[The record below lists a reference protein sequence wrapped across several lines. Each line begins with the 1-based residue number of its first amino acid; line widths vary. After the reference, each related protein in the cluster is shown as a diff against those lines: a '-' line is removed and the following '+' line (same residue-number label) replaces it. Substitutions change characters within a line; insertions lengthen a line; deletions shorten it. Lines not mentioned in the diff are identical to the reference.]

1 MAYHG
6 VEKIR
11 NVGIFAHGGAGKTT
25 LVEAI
30 LYDTNQTTRLG
41 RVEDGNTT
49 TDFEPEEIARNFSI
63 SSALAMTEWK
73 GIRIYMVDTPGYTN
87 FVEDARIC
95 MSAVDSAI
103 FLVSAASG
111 VKAETNKVWGFAEDF
126 KVPRLVF
133 INEMDKDPAEFD
145 KAVDSLKEAYGVTPL
160 VLQIPI
166 GSGAGFEGV
175 IDLVRMKALHFR
187 DKNVS
192 ETKVPDQYKEK
203 AEAQRQK
210 FIESLVETD
219 DALLEKY
226 FEEGEISKQEMEE
239 ALRRGTRTRKFIP
252 VVCGSASKNIGIQSL
267 LDAVILC
274 LPNCA
279 EIADVKPIKGK
290 EPGREGKEI
299 TRKPLESEPL
309 AAIVFKSIADPFA
322 GRLSVF
328 RVYSGVLKADST
340 ILNASKEEKERVGQV
355 FYLQGKDHVSA
366 QQAGP
371 GEIAAVAKLKETT
384 TGDTLCTEGA
394 PIVFDRVKL
403 AEPMISFAIAPK
415 SRGDE
420 EKVSIGLTKMLEED
434 PSLQFHRDEE
444 TKDMLLAGMGQLHLE
459 VTLDRLKRKFGVEVI
474 MKAPKIPYRETIK
487 AAAKGQGKYKKQSG
501 GRGQYGDCWLD
512 MEPLPPGS
520 GFEFVDKI
528 VGGAIPRQYI
538 PAVEKGLVEA
548 IKEGV
553 VAGYPVVDLRISV
566 FDGSYH
572 AVDSSEMAFKIA
584 ASMGFKKIMQ
594 QAKPVLLEPIMKME
608 IMIPEEFLGS
618 VIGDL
623 NSRRGKV
630 QSMDSSRNSQVI
642 TALVPMSEVLTYA
655 NQLNALTSAQGTYT
669 MEFSHYEEMPAH
681 LSKKVVEERTAAK
694 EGQ

>member
-1 MAYHG
+1 
-6 VEKIR
+6 
-11 NVGIFAHGGAGKTT
+11 HGGAGKTT

-87 FVEDARIC
+87 FVEEARLC

-103 FLVSAASG
+103 FLVSAVSG
-111 VKAETNKVWGFAEDF
+111 VKAETNKVWEFAEDF

-133 INEMDKDPAEFD
+133 INEMDKDLAEFE
-145 KAVDSLKEAYGVTPL
+145 KAVGSLKETYGVTPL

-166 GSGAGFEGV
+166 GAGAGFEGV
-175 IDLVRMKALHFR
+175 IDLVRMKALYFK
-187 DKNVS
+187 DKNMS
-192 ETKVPDQYKEK
+192 ESSVPDQYKEQ

-239 ALRRGTRTRKFIP
+239 ALKRGTRNSKFVP
-252 VVCGSASKNIGIQSL
+252 VVCGSASKNMGIQSL
-267 LDAVILC
+267 LDAALLC
-274 LPNCA
+274 LPGCA
-279 EIADVKPIKGK
+279 EMAEVKPIKGK
-290 EPGREGKEI
+290 ETKAGKEI

-309 AAIVFKSIADPFA
+309 SAIVFKSIADPFA

-340 ILNASKEEKERVGQV
+340 ILNASKDEKERVGQV

-366 QQAGP
+366 QQVGP
-371 GEIAAVAKLKETT
+371 GEIAAVAKLKDTT
-384 TGDTLCTEGA
+384 TGDTLCAENA
-394 PIVFDRVKL
+394 AIVFDRVKL

-474 MKAPKIPYRETIK
+474 MKAPTIPYRETIK

-528 VGGAIPRQYI
+528 VGGSIPRQYI

-553 VAGYPVVDLRISV
+553 VAGYPVVDLKISV

-594 QAKPVLLEPIMKME
+594 QARPVLLEPVMKME
-608 IMIPEEFLGS
+608 IIIPEEFLGS

-630 QSMDSSRNSQVI
+630 QSMDSKRNSQVI
-642 TALVPMSEVLTYA
+642 RALVPMAEVLTYA